1 MEEYIVEGAVY
12 QVHPSQKQ
20 NFLNKYPNAQLKQD
34 EPGKTLDPVNVEAN
48 AGSNNMVSN
57 SGNGLSESQENNFL
71 LQGATPVSVPG
82 GGVGFVNPSLAI
94 KAMSFIKDPVGV
106 FNNLVNEGGLKSGA
120 AGFAD
125 TSIEVTL
132 DNLKD
137 TEEMLLTP
145 LIMHKAGIKDKE
157 AGQKA
162 TEAIIAAKD
171 MFFEKGYGNFIKEM
185 FSAVPGA
192 GGVFAALTTSR
203 DTIDEMRAPFK
214 EIVKKQNAKYNNTIT
229 EELIKE
235 DTDWGQVG
243 SRIISD
249 GMTSLPYTLAAFNPY
264 TATAL
269 GVGIMGD
276 KFVEEVKKDP
286 DRTFF
291 QLYGNAA
298 FTGGIEMADAF
309 ITRRMFRSAGIN
321 FGGKKDKVA
330 DATKQLNKG
339 ITDKFLSILGLG
351 IKEGATEIGQAI
363 ATRVNDKAW
372 FNPDDIIKSIDQKGV
387 VGGLLGTDYGIMK
400 DMYSILDEG
409 IIGGFSGGGI
419 ATVGSAVQSNEVLKN
434 RVEQLLMPQHLRKE
448 RNDITRDINQ
458 RKTEIKKAAQEGKH
472 RRAAALLGI
481 NRSKIKKARSLGVA
495 NRVAI
500 DNIKGKDLQEYASN
514 IDSINALTEGGNINE
529 SVQKELDG
537 LIARNNEIFDKNLKK
552 NYGDNVSF
560 AEIASGQ
567 LGMETTVASSTTKF
581 KELISKIT
589 GQKVKDADY
598 TNGVF
603 IGKGRVIINEEVAL
617 KLGAVGVGSHEVLHP
632 ILNAMVGDFSMQQEV
647 VEEFQDALTS
657 RQKKW
662 TEGELKRQGKVKG
675 SREYYKEYITVFSEG
690 LVKNR
695 ISFDLNFGEKI
706 KDWAS
711 SLFKK
716 QGFKNIDFK
725 SGQGV
730 YNFMKA
736 YDKSIKEGGL
746 SEEVL
751 SVLDI
756 EAVKEAKTLDGK
768 TQKSDVSNEVQE
780 IYNEKGIDG
789 AFEIL
794 TKYEGMAKKQAS
806 RFRDVP
812 GYATNSDLLV
822 DEILTGKR
830 GVFDLIRSYNP
841 GSGVPLAAYI
851 NKFLKSRAIEAAN
864 RILDTKFKSDITEA
878 KGVTAAPEV
887 SEKAKVS
894 EERPSLRKTLGLNN
908 EVIEKVKNAV
918 IKTFGTRLPNIST
931 PQFVK
936 ELQKRYRT
944 ELKPTIAKM
953 MGRQEGYSDFLN
965 ENFRLIYE
973 ILPQSIIN
981 KRFAA
986 FAEPVLDDTG
996 KQRREKTA
1004 QGNAVFRKKK
1014 ITRKEFVDYFIGEN
1028 VKPSTRGTRKTALAE
1043 ALSEE
1048 IAFDAT
1054 MSVIK
1059 TPEVFS
1065 KINAIN
1071 GLIENYAGEVA
1082 RQIDRSIDF
1091 QFSKEGALGPEALL
1105 AEEKQLLRD
1114 AVISGQIENFTNYP
1128 ELYEIIKKLFLA
1140 NGLKA
1145 SGNFKGN
1152 TFEFYIQ
1159 EKGNSMK
1166 HSGIEFEGDGAAG
1179 NTGVDLVIRVK
1190 NKNGKITSIPTE
1202 VKLDS
1207 AAQIGSS
1214 SFIIDSNG
1222 KLKSTDAKGPGASI
1236 FTNEVKAKI
1245 PLFKKMN
1252 KRAEEIE
1259 GRKIP
1264 FNLKFNYKPSTMEQ
1278 LKKEFGTSNL
1288 SIKISLKDLKT
1299 LESHYNKKGV
1309 YYIYFGAR
1317 ENKTDEGGLF
1327 YLGQNPKGLN
1337 AIKLE
1342 GGADVTISFSSSG
1355 TNKNTGLGSYRL
1367 RARYSL
1373 DTKTK
1378 NLANSYKIENS
1389 NFTEAFEFSQEKG
1402 NLDQEFND
1410 IIEGKTGIGSEK
1422 RYAAAKAAVAG
1433 KDQGRFDLLG
1443 IPPSA
1448 QDFMGLMY
1456 KVIGKG
1462 KKGDQQLAWFKTN
1475 LLDPFAKAMVG
1486 ISNERVKI
1494 AEKFKEIKSVANIAP
1509 SDLSKKIPGEPFT
1522 VEQAVRSYVW
1532 TQQGMDIPG
1541 LSKADKNELNK
1552 YVTERENL
1560 LIFSNQLMQLSPGNT
1575 YPKPDNNWLAG
1586 TLTTDLLTS
1595 LNTTTRAEN
1604 LTEWQANV
1612 DVIFSEANLNKLE
1625 AAFGKGYRSALEN
1638 MLSRM
1643 KSGRNRGFAGDSLTG
1658 RFVDWLNGS
1667 VGAIMFFNMRSAV
1680 LQTISAVN
1688 FVNWS
1693 DNNPLKAATAFA
1705 NQPQFWGDV
1714 VYLMNSDYLVERR
1727 NGLKINVNEADIAE
1741 LAAESNNK
1749 AKAFVNKL
1757 LKLGFLPTQIAD
1769 SFAIATGGATF
1780 YRNRVKSYV
1789 KDGMPQTEAEQKAFL
1804 DFREISEESQQ
1815 SSRPDR
1821 ISQQQAGPLGRLIL
1835 AFANTPAQYARLIQK
1850 AASDLKNNRGDAKT
1864 NISKIVYYGA
1874 IQNVIFNAMQQ
1885 SLFAMLYGDEP
1896 EDEKKADKYG
1906 NIANGM
1912 ADSLLRG
1919 AGFAGAA
1926 ISTIKNVL
1934 LKVAEGKPAQDSAIE
1949 LINISPPISSKIRKV
1964 RSAGRTFDWNKKEI
1978 AEKGLSLD
1986 NPAAMAIGQLIS
1998 ATTNVPLDRG
2008 IKKLT
2013 NIKDALDSENEE
2025 WMRIATIL
2033 GWSKWELE
2041 WKKDKKKKTKVKS
2054 KLSNR
2059 SSLGGPSKL

>member
-1 MEEYIVEGAVY
+1 
-12 QVHPSQKQ
+12 
-20 NFLNKYPNAQLKQD
+20 
-34 EPGKTLDPVNVEAN
+34 
-48 AGSNNMVSN
+48 
-57 SGNGLSESQENNFL
+57 
-71 LQGATPVSVPG
+71 
-82 GGVGFVNPSLAI
+82 
-94 KAMSFIKDPVGV
+94 
-106 FNNLVNEGGLKSGA
+106 
-120 AGFAD
+120 
-125 TSIEVTL
+125 
-132 DNLKD
+132 
-137 TEEMLLTP
+137 
-145 LIMHKAGIKDKE
+145 
-157 AGQKA
+157 
-162 TEAIIAAKD
+162 
-171 MFFEKGYGNFIKEM
+171 
-185 FSAVPGA
+185 
-192 GGVFAALTTSR
+192 
-203 DTIDEMRAPFK
+203 
-214 EIVKKQNAKYNNTIT
+214 
-229 EELIKE
+229 
-235 DTDWGQVG
+235 
-243 SRIISD
+243 
-249 GMTSLPYTLAAFNPY
+249 
-264 TATAL
+264 
-269 GVGIMGD
+269 
-276 KFVEEVKKDP
+276 
-286 DRTFF
+286 
-291 QLYGNAA
+291 
-298 FTGGIEMADAF
+298 
-309 ITRRMFRSAGIN
+309 
-321 FGGKKDKVA
+321 
-330 DATKQLNKG
+330 
-339 ITDKFLSILGLG
+339 
-351 IKEGATEIGQAI
+351 
-363 ATRVNDKAW
+363 
-372 FNPDDIIKSIDQKGV
+372 
-387 VGGLLGTDYGIMK
+387 MK
-400 DMYSILDEG
+400 
-409 IIGGFSGGGI
+409 
-419 ATVGSAVQSNEVLKN
+419 
-434 RVEQLLMPQHLRKE
+434 
-448 RNDITRDINQ
+448 
-458 RKTEIKKAAQEGKH
+458 
-472 RRAAALLGI
+472 
-481 NRSKIKKARSLGVA
+481 
-495 NRVAI
+495 
-500 DNIKGKDLQEYASN
+500 
-514 IDSINALTEGGNINE
+514 
-529 SVQKELDG
+529 
-537 LIARNNEIFDKNLKK
+537 
-552 NYGDNVSF
+552 
-560 AEIASGQ
+560 
-567 LGMETTVASSTTKF
+567 TTVASSTTKF

-589 GQKVKDADY
+589 GQKVEDADY

-632 ILNAMVGDFSMQQEV
+632 ILNAMVGDFSMQQGV

-690 LVKNR
+690 LVKDR

-706 KDWAS
+706 KDWVS

-822 DEILTGKR
+822 DEILTGRR

-887 SEKAKVS
+887 SEEAKIS
-894 EERPSLRKTLGLNN
+894 EERPSLRKTLGLTD
-908 EVIEKVKNAV
+908 EVIQKVKNAV
-918 IKTFGTRLPNIST
+918 VKTFGTRLPNIST
-931 PQFVK
+931 PQFTK

-965 ENFRLIYE
+965 SNFRLIYE

-981 KRFAA
+981 KRFPG

-1014 ITRKEFVDYFIGEN
+1014 ITRKEFVDYFLGDN

-1059 TPEVFS
+1059 TPEVFT

-1071 GLIENYAGEVA
+1071 GLIENYASEVA

-1091 QFSKEGALGPEALL
+1091 EFSKESALGPEALL

-1114 AVISGQIENFTNYP
+1114 AVISGQINEFQNYP
-1128 ELYEIIKKLFLA
+1128 ELYEIIEKLFLA
-1140 NGLKA
+1140 NGLK
-1145 SGNFKGN
+1145 SSSNFKGN

-1190 NKNGKITSIPTE
+1190 DKNGKINSIPTE

-1214 SFIIDSNG
+1214 SFFISNDG
-1222 KLKSTDAKGPGASI
+1222 KLKSTNAKGPGANI
-1236 FTNEVKAKI
+1236 FTNEVQAKI

-1264 FNLKFNYKPSTMEQ
+1264 FNLKFNYKPSTMVQ

-1317 ENKTDEGGLF
+1317 KNKANEGGLF

-1337 AIKLE
+1337 AVKLE
-1342 GGADVTISFSSSG
+1342 GGATVTISFSSSG
-1355 TNKNTGLGSYRL
+1355 TNKKTGQGSYRL

-1389 NFTEAFEFSQEKG
+1389 NFVEAFQFSQEKG

-1410 IIEGKTGIGSEK
+1410 IIEEKTGIGSDK

-1456 KVIGKG
+1456 KIIGKG

-1522 VEQAVRSYVW
+1522 VEQAIRSYVW

-1541 LSKADKNELNK
+1541 LSKADKIELNK
-1552 YVTERENL
+1552 YVAERENL

-1604 LTEWQANV
+1604 LTEWQNNV

-1625 AAFGKGYRSALEN
+1625 AAYGKGYRSALEN

-1693 DNNPLKAATAFA
+1693 DNNPLKAAAAFA

-1789 KDGMPQTEAEQKAFL
+1789 KDGMSQKEAEQKAFL

-1896 EDEKKADKYG
+1896 EDENKSDKYG

-1912 ADSLLRG
+1912 VDSLLRG
-1919 AGFAGAA
+1919 TGFAGAA
-1926 ISTIKNVL
+1926 VSTIKNVL

-1949 LINISPPISSKIRKV
+1949 LLNISPPISSKIRKI

-1986 NPAAMAIGQLIS
+1986 NPAVMAIGQLVS
-1998 ATTNVPLDRG
+1998 AATNIPLDRG

-2025 WMRIATIL
+2025 WMRIATVL

-2041 WKKDKKKKTKVKS
+2041 WKKDKKKKRKIKN

>member
-1 MEEYIVEGAVY
+1 MEEYIVEGRVY
-12 QVHPSQKQ
+12 KVHPSQKQ

-34 EPGKTLDPVNVEAN
+34 EPGKTLDPVNVEAD
-48 AGSNNMVSN
+48 AGSNNMASN
-57 SGNGLSESQENNFL
+57 SGNGLSE
-71 LQGATPVSVPG
+71 LQAIRAVAQLPVPG
-82 GGVGFVNPSLAI
+82 L
-94 KAMSFIKDPVGV
+94 
-106 FNNLVNEGGLKSGA
+106 SGA
-120 AGFAD
+120 FPKKTAD
-125 TSIEVTL
+125 V
-132 DNLKD
+132 
-137 TEEMLLTP
+137 
-145 LIMHKAGIKDKE
+145 
-157 AGQKA
+157 A
-162 TEAIIAAKD
+162 TIAYTAAKD
-171 MFFEKGYGNFIKEM
+171 PKGFFSQLDPGVAVDTLIDVYADIQNIPAFIATEIYDFQNSISGEEKVQAKESFKKIFAQKPQIGAIGGLGYLLPTGLE
-185 FSAVPGA
+185 AEQT
-192 GGVFAALTTSR
+192 L
-203 DTIDEMRAPFK
+203 
-214 EIVKKQNAKYNNTIT
+214 AKRRERLPEYNNTIT
-229 EELIKE
+229 EEILKGKNA
-235 DTDWGQVG
+235 DFGQIG
-243 SRIISD
+243 ARIVNGGI
-249 GMTSLPYTLAAFNPY
+249 GSLPYTIASMNPY
-264 TATAL
+264 TLAL
-269 GVGIMGD
+269 MGVSSASG
-276 KFVEEVKKDP
+276 KYEEELERNP
-286 DRTFF
+286 DENSMS
-291 QLYGNAA
+291 LIGNAILS
-298 FTGGIEMADAF
+298 GGIEILDGILTKKVLAGAGVIKPKFGAEAVKKMNEGAAKTISKAF
-309 ITRRMFRSAGIN
+309 
-321 FGGKKDKVA
+321 FGEA
-330 DATKQLNKG
+330 ATEMGQATLNKLNDAVFFQEPEIKTG
-339 ITDKFLSILGLG
+339 IFSVDLAQKIKQEFSIKDLF
-351 IKEGATEIGQAI
+351 EI
-363 ATRVNDKAW
+363 
-372 FNPDDIIKSIDQKGV
+372 F
-387 VGGLLGTDYGIMK
+387 
-400 DMYSILDEG
+400 DEG
-409 IIGGFSGGGI
+409 IIGGFTGGGI
-419 ATVGSAVQSNEVLKN
+419 TSVSVMGDSKSAKKE
-434 RVEQLLMPQHLRKE
+434 RAMQLLMHPDNRKKLRENINNISDLRNQYKAEKNKKAQNQIRKE
-448 RNDITRDINQ
+448 IEKLLISNKKINTQ
-458 RKTEIKKAAQEGKH
+458 SRLAINTLKGDALIQYAKNVDKMNNINNMKSPANIFIQQKE
-472 RRAAALLGI
+472 AAAAENKQILE
-481 NRSKIKKARSLGVA
+481 NTIKENFS
-495 NRVAI
+495 
-500 DNIKGKDLQEYASN
+500 
-514 IDSINALTEGGNINE
+514 GNIE
-529 SVQKELDG
+529 
-537 LIARNNEIFDKNLKK
+537 
-552 NYGDNVSF
+552 F
-560 AEIASGQ
+560 AEQAAEQ
-567 LGMETTVASSTTKF
+567 LGLQIVKAKTKKDFQKLVENETGGKF
-581 KELISKIT
+581 TEK
-589 GQKVKDADY
+589 
-598 TNGVF
+598 GVEGMF
-603 IGKGRVIINEEVAL
+603 IGKGKIFINEKVAL
-617 KLGAVGVGSHEVLHP
+617 EQGAVSVGSHEILHP
-632 ILNAMVGDFSMQQEV
+632 ILNAMVGSAGAQAQIVNEFKNVISGSQKSLVEQELNRRGIQ
-647 VEEFQDALTS
+647 EKNNPNQYY
-657 RQKKW
+657 
-662 TEGELKRQGKVKG
+662 TEYLN
-675 SREYYKEYITVFSEG
+675 VFSELADQG
-690 LVKNR
+690 Q
-695 ISFDLNFGEKI
+695 ISFEQSIFDKV
-706 KDWAS
+706 KDYFTT
-711 SLFKK
+711 LYKGK
-716 QGFKNIDFK
+716 GFKNIDFV

-730 YNFMKA
+730 YNFLKA
-736 YDKSIKEGGL
+736 YNKSIKDGKGL
-746 SEEVL
+746 SKEVM
-751 SVLDI
+751 SVLDKKI
-756 EAVKEAKTLDGK
+756 ISEVGVAVGDFQNSKEAESVNNVYT
-768 TQKSDVSNEVQE
+768 
-780 IYNEKGIDG
+780 EKGPQG
-789 AFEIL
+789 AFEI
-794 TKYEGMAKKQAS
+794 TEIYRGMAGKIAS
-806 RFRDVP
+806 KYRDVP
-812 GYATNSDLLV
+812 GYTLNKDILI
-822 DEILTGKR
+822 DEILTGPR
-830 GVFDLIRSYNP
+830 GVLDLVNSYNP
-841 GSGVPLAAYI
+841 KTKVPLAAYI

-864 RILDTKFKSDITEA
+864 RILDTKFKVDVTEA
-878 KGVTAAPEV
+878 KAVKAAPEV
-887 SEKAKVS
+887 SEEAKIS

-986 FAEPVLDDTG
+986 FAEPVLDDSG

-1059 TPEVFS
+1059 TPEVFT

-1071 GLIENYAGEVA
+1071 GLIENYASEVA

-1091 QFSKEGALGPEALL
+1091 QFSKESVLGPEALL

-1114 AVISGQIENFTNYP
+1114 AVISGQIENFSNYP
-1128 ELYEIIKKLFLA
+1128 ELYKIIEKLFLA
-1140 NGLKA
+1140 NGLKT

-1214 SFIIDSNG
+1214 SFVIDNNG
-1222 KLKSTDAKGPGASI
+1222 KLKSTDAKGPGVNI
-1236 FTNEVKAKI
+1236 FTNAVKAKI

-1309 YYIYFGAR
+1309 YYIYFGTR
-1317 ENKTDEGGLF
+1317 KNKTNEGGLF
-1327 YLGQNPKGLN
+1327 YLGQNPEGLN

-1355 TNKNTGLGSYRL
+1355 TNKKTGQGSYRL

-1373 DTKTK
+1373 NTKTK

-1389 NFTEAFEFSQEKG
+1389 NFIEAFQPSQEKG

-1552 YVTERENL
+1552 YVSERENL

-1604 LTEWQANV
+1604 LTEWQSNV

-1789 KDGMPQTEAEQKAFL
+1789 KDGMSQTEAEQKAFL

-1986 NPAAMAIGQLIS
+1986 NPAAMAIGQLVS

-2025 WMRIATIL
+2025 WIRIATVL

-2041 WKKDKKKKTKVKS
+2041 WKKDKKKKRKVKS

>member
-1 MEEYIVEGAVY
+1 MEEYIVEGRVY
-12 QVHPSQKQ
+12 KVHPSQKQ

-34 EPGKTLDPVNVEAN
+34 EPGKTLDPVNVEAD
-48 AGSNNMVSN
+48 AGSNNMASN

-82 GGVGFVNPSLAI
+82 GGVSFVNPSLAI
-94 KAMSFIKDPVGV
+94 KAMAVIKDPIGV
-106 FNNLVNEGGLKSGA
+106 FNNLMNEGGFKSGA

-125 TSIEVTL
+125 TSIGITL

-137 TEEMLLTP
+137 TEEMLLMP
-145 LIMHKAGIKDKE
+145 LVMHKAGIKDKA

-162 TEAIIAAKD
+162 TEIVIAAKD
-171 MFFEKGYGNFIKEM
+171 MFFEKGYGDFIKEM

-192 GGVFAALTTSR
+192 GGMFTALTTSR
-203 DTIDEMRAPFK
+203 DKIDEIRAPFRN
-214 EIVKKQNAKYNNTIT
+214 IVQKQNAKYNNTIT

-269 GVGIMGD
+269 GIGIAGD

-309 ITRRMFRSAGIN
+309 LTRRMFRSAGLM
-321 FGGKKDKVA
+321 GKDKVV

-351 IKEGATEIGQAI
+351 VKEGGTEIGQAI
-363 ATRVNDKAW
+363 ATRINDKAW

-387 VGGLLGTDYGIMK
+387 VGGLLSADYGIMK

-409 IIGGFSGGGI
+409 IIGAFSAGGI
-419 ATVGSAVQSNEVLKN
+419 STVGTAVQSNEVLKN
-434 RVEQLLMPQHLRKE
+434 RVEYLLMPQHLRKE
-448 RNDITRDINQ
+448 RNDIIRDINQ
-458 RKTEIKKAAQEGKH
+458 RKKEIKKAAEEGKP

-481 NRSKIKKARSLGVA
+481 NRSKIKKARDLGVA
-495 NRVAI
+495 NRLAI
-500 DNIKGKDLQEYASN
+500 DNIKGKDLQEYANN
-514 IDSINALTEGGNINE
+514 IDSINALTEGGNVTE
-529 SVQKELDG
+529 SVQKELDS

-567 LGMETTVASSTTKF
+567 LGMKTTVASSTTKF

-589 GQKVKDADY
+589 GQKVEDADY

-887 SEKAKVS
+887 SEEAKVS

-908 EVIEKVKNAV
+908 EVIQKVKNAV
-918 IKTFGTRLPNIST
+918 IKTFGTRLPKITT
-931 PQFVK
+931 PQFTK

-953 MGRQEGYSDFLN
+953 MGRQESYNDFLN

-1059 TPEVFS
+1059 TPEVFT

-1071 GLIENYAGEVA
+1071 GLIENYASEVA

-1091 QFSKEGALGPEALL
+1091 EFSKESALGPEALL

-1114 AVISGQIENFTNYP
+1114 AVISGQIENFSNYP
-1128 ELYEIIKKLFLA
+1128 ELYKIIEKLFLA
-1140 NGLKA
+1140 NGLKT

-1214 SFIIDSNG
+1214 SFVIDNNG
-1222 KLKSTDAKGPGASI
+1222 KLKSTDAKGPGVNI
-1236 FTNEVKAKI
+1236 FTNAVKAKI

-1309 YYIYFGAR
+1309 YYIYFGTR
-1317 ENKTDEGGLF
+1317 KNKTNEGGLF
-1327 YLGQNPKGLN
+1327 YLGQNPEGLN

-1355 TNKNTGLGSYRL
+1355 TNKKTGQGSYRL

-1373 DTKTK
+1373 NTKTK

-1389 NFTEAFEFSQEKG
+1389 NFIEAFQPSQEKG

-1552 YVTERENL
+1552 YVSERENL

-1604 LTEWQANV
+1604 LTEWQSNV

-1789 KDGMPQTEAEQKAFL
+1789 KDGMSQTEAEQKAFL

-1986 NPAAMAIGQLIS
+1986 NPAAMAIGQLVS

-2025 WMRIATIL
+2025 WIRIATVL

-2041 WKKDKKKKTKVKS
+2041 WKKDKKKKRKVKS